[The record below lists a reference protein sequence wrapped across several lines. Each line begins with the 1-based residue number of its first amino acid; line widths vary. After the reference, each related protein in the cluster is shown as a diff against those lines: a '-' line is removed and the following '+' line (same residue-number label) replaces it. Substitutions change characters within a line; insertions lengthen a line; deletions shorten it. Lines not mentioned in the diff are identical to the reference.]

1 MVNSSLLSTGVLAA
15 HGYHAKQKSARRL
28 VVNGQ
33 STLENSVMKL
43 FGDVYRGKRVLVTGH
58 TGFKGSW
65 LSLWLTRLG
74 AEVVGISLAP
84 ETQPNHWNLLNLELT
99 IQHHELDI
107 RKATEVAKV
116 LKATRPEVVFH
127 LAAQPLV
134 RRSYHDP
141 LETWS
146 INVMGTANV
155 LEACRQTSSVRSVL
169 AVTTDKC
176 YENQEWAWGYRE
188 TDRLGGHD
196 PYSASKA
203 GSELVAASYRSA
215 FFYIKNAPLLATV
228 RAGNVIGGGD
238 WSEDRLI
245 PDLVRAM
252 VARRS
257 LEIRSPNATRPWQ
270 HVLESLSGY
279 LLLGQKLIEGDKN
292 FADAWNF
299 GPERSSNRTVADVM
313 NILQTHWLQ
322 MKWHH
327 TGDPQP
333 HEANLLY
340 LDSAKAHAQLGW
352 QSVWNLDTTLGKTA
366 DWYRSFLDSQ
376 ITISTQQLAQ
386 YIEAAQNAQV
396 GWVSA

>member
-1 MVNSSLLSTGVLAA
+1 
-15 HGYHAKQKSARRL
+15 
-28 VVNGQ
+28 
-33 STLENSVMKL
+33 MKL
-43 FGDVYRGKRVLVTGH
+43 FADVYRGKRVLVTGH

-65 LSLWLTRLG
+65 LSLWLKELG

-84 ETQPNHWNLLNLELT
+84 ETQPNHWNLLGLEST
-99 IQHHELDI
+99 VQHHELDI
-107 RKATEVAKV
+107 CLANQVASVFRATQ
-116 LKATRPEVVFH
+116 PEVVFH

-134 RRSYHDP
+134 RRSYRDP
-141 LETWS
+141 LESWS
-146 INVMGTANV
+146 TNVMGTANV
-155 LEACRQTSSVRSVL
+155 LDACRQTGSVRAIL

-203 GSELVAASYRSA
+203 GSELVAASYRRA
-215 FFYIKNAPLLATV
+215 FFHTDGAPLLATA

-245 PDLVRAM
+245 PDLVRAIT
-252 VARRS
+252 AKES

-279 LLLGQKLIEGDKN
+279 LLLGQKLIEGDKE
-292 FADAWNF
+292 FDGPWNF
-299 GPERSSNRTVADVM
+299 GSERGGNRTVEDVL
-313 NILQTHWLQ
+313 NRLQTHWPEMQ
-322 MKWHH
+322 WHE
-327 TGDPQP
+327 TAVPQP

-340 LDSAKAHAQLGW
+340 LDSAKAYAQLGW
-352 QSVWNLDTTLGKTA
+352 QLVWNLDTTLEKTA
-366 DWYRSFLDSQ
+366 DWYRAFHSSQ
-376 ITISTQQLAQ
+376 TTISMQQLSE
-386 YIEAAQNAQV
+386 YVEAAQNAQV

>member
-1 MVNSSLLSTGVLAA
+1 MGM
-15 HGYHAKQKSARRL
+15 KQFS
-28 VVNGQ
+28 
-33 STLENSVMKL
+33 
-43 FGDVYRGKRVLVTGH
+43 DVYRGRRILVTGH

-65 LSLWLTRLG
+65 LSLWLKQLG

-84 ETQPNHWNLLNLELT
+84 QTQPSHWNLLGLEST

-107 RKATEVAKV
+107 RDAAEIASVFRATQ
-116 LKATRPEVVFH
+116 PEVIFH

-134 RRSYHDP
+134 RRSYRDP

-146 INVMGTANV
+146 TNIMGTANV
-155 LEACRQTSSVRSVL
+155 LEACRHQSSVCAIL
-169 AVTTDKC
+169 IVTTDKC

-215 FFYIKNAPLLATV
+215 FFHTDGAPLLATA

-245 PDLVRAM
+245 PDLVRAIS
-252 VARRS
+252 AQHS

-279 LLLGQKLIEGDKN
+279 LLLGQKLIERNKN
-292 FADAWNF
+292 LDGAWNF
-299 GPERSSNRTVADVM
+299 GPERNGNRTVADVLSR
-313 NILQTHWLQ
+313 LQTHWPEMQ
-322 MKWHH
+322 WYR
-327 TGDPQP
+327 TPEPQP

-340 LDSAKAHAQLGW
+340 LDSAKAHGLLGW
-352 QSVWNLDTTLGKTA
+352 QPVWNLDTTLEKTA
-366 DWYRSFLDSQ
+366 HWYRTFLESQ
-376 ITISTQQLAQ
+376 TTISAQQLAQ
-386 YIEAAQNAQV
+386 YVEAAKNAKV

>member
-1 MVNSSLLSTGVLAA
+1 
-15 HGYHAKQKSARRL
+15 
-28 VVNGQ
+28 
-33 STLENSVMKL
+33 MKL
-43 FGDVYRGKRVLVTGH
+43 FGGAYRGKRVIVTGH

-65 LSLWLTRLG
+65 LSLWLNQLG
-74 AEVVGISLAP
+74 ADVVGISLAP
-84 ETQPNHWNLLNLELT
+84 ETQPNHWNLLGLGSSV
-99 IQHHELDI
+99 QHHELDV
-107 RKATEVAKV
+107 RQASEVASV
-116 LKATRPEVVFH
+116 FKAAKPEMVFH

-134 RRSYHDP
+134 RRSYRDP

-146 INVMGTANV
+146 TNVMGTANV
-155 LEACRQTSSVRSVL
+155 LEACRQTRSVRAIL

-176 YENQEWAWGYRE
+176 YENQEWDWGYRE

-215 FFYIKNAPLLATV
+215 FFHAEDAPLLATA

-238 WSEDRLI
+238 WSENRLI

-252 VARRS
+252 ATNQS

-292 FADAWNF
+292 FDGAWNF
-299 GPERSSNRTVADVM
+299 GPERSGNRTVADVLSR
-313 NILQTHWLQ
+313 LQTCWPEMQ
-322 MKWHH
+322 WHQ
-327 TGDPQP
+327 TDAPQP

-340 LDSAKAHAQLGW
+340 LDSAKAHAKLVW
-352 QSVWNLDTTLGKTA
+352 QPVWNLDITLEKTA
-366 DWYRSFLDSQ
+366 EWYRAFQSSQ
-376 ITISTQQLAQ
+376 AAISTQQLSQ
-386 YIEAAQNAQV
+386 YVETALNAQME
-396 GWVSA
+396 WVSA

>member
-1 MVNSSLLSTGVLAA
+1 
-15 HGYHAKQKSARRL
+15 
-28 VVNGQ
+28 
-33 STLENSVMKL
+33 MKH

-65 LSLWLTRLG
+65 LSLWLNQLG

-84 ETQPNHWNLLNLELT
+84 ETKPNHWNLLGLELT
-99 IQHHELDI
+99 LQHHELDI
-107 RKATEVAKV
+107 RHATAIARVFKASQ
-116 LKATRPEVVFH
+116 PEVVFH

-134 RRSYHDP
+134 RRSYRDP

-146 INVMGTANV
+146 TNVMGTANV
-155 LEACRQTSSVRSVL
+155 LEACRQTSSVRSIL

-203 GSELVAASYRSA
+203 GSELVAACYRSA
-215 FFYIKNAPLLATV
+215 FFNTVGAPLLATA
-228 RAGNVIGGGD
+228 RAGNVIGGAD

-252 VARRS
+252 ASQQS

-270 HVLESLSGY
+270 HVLEALSGY
-279 LLLGQKLIEGDKN
+279 LRLGQKLIEGEKN
-292 FADAWNF
+292 YDGAWNF
-299 GPERSSNRTVADVM
+299 GPERSGNRSVAYVL
-313 NILQTHWLQ
+313 NRLQNHWPEIQ
-322 MKWHH
+322 WHK
-327 TGDPQP
+327 TAEPQP

-340 LDSAKAHAQLGW
+340 LDSTKAHVQLGW
-352 QSVWNLDTTLGKTA
+352 QPVWSLDSTLEKTA
-366 DWYRSFLDSQ
+366 SWYCAFQNSQ
-376 ITISTQQLAQ
+376 TTISTQQLTE
-386 YIEAAQNAQV
+386 YVEAAHKAQAK
-396 GWVSA
+396 WVSL